1 MSIKRIVLLAL
12 LAFSSSIAVP
22 SPQWGRWPVV
32 ELESPDQAPTGK
44 FITAFEWSVARSSE
58 FVWPFE
64 SMRPAP
70 YDSVRMVV
78 ETMPWVLAVGEKDKR
93 AKPLIASRHLRI
105 NGRLQNYV
113 RLVRPA
119 GNRQSEQQ
127 EFLVKLDRGRLR
139 LALILPKGR
148 TLDPEHAF
156 IRVKL
161 YEATRATAHPQL
173 RTTSQYK
180 TLVRGSAGEC
190 DCDT

>member
-1 MSIKRIVLLAL
+1 MSIKRIVLLTL
-12 LAFSSSIAVP
+12 LAFSSIAVS
-22 SPQWGRWPVV
+22 SPQWGRWRVV

-58 FVWPFE
+58 FIWPFE

-78 ETMPWVLAVGEKDKR
+78 ETMPSVLAVGEKEKR
-93 AKPLIASRHLRI
+93 PKPLIASRHLRI

-119 GNRQSEQQ
+119 GNRQPEQQ

-139 LALILPKGR
+139 LALIVPQGR
-148 TLDPEHAF
+148 TLDPAHAF

-161 YEATRATAHPQL
+161 YEATRTMAHPQR

-180 TLVRGSAGEC
+180 TLVRGSAGQC